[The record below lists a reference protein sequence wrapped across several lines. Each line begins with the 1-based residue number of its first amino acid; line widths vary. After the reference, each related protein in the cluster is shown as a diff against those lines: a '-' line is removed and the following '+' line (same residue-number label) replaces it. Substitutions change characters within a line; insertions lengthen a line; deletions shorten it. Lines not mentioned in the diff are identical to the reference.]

1 MKTLKK
7 INELELRFKSFLGK
21 EADLDEIEIVK
32 WDEEKEYCWT
42 IASFEK
48 CDEEYCLE
56 SCGERLEKDID
67 WATFGQL
74 VELGYKYLHAI
85 DIFDDVGLWEHILKI

>member
-21 EADLDEIEIVK
+21 EANLDEIEIVK

-42 IASFEK
+42 IASFK
-48 CDEEYCLE
+48 KYDEEYHLE
-56 SCGERLEKDID
+56 SCGERLERDID
-67 WATFGQL
+67 WVIFGQL
-74 VELGYKYLHAI
+74 VELGYRYLHAI
-85 DIFDDVGLWEHILKI
+85 DVLNDMRL